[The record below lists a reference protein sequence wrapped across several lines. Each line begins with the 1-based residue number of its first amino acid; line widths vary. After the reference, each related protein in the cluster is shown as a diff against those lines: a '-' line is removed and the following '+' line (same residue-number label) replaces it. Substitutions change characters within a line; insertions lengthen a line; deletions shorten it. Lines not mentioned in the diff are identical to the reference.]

1 MTTDQYL
8 DEINREIY
16 FLERKENQV
25 KQKKDFFNKLKS
37 DYLTLQKK
45 YLDLKIVNNYLIANL
60 DNNKEKNILYKT
72 AYNMHEGEIKIF
84 SFFKV
89 KDKETQSFIYSRCPS
104 IKSLYYNADQDNLI
118 FSSHYIDPNYY
129 INIRSKIATNKDI
142 KVEIYDYES
151 LANKSKNPKK
161 EIKKIQEMFLK
172 NIRHLKPKQV
182 TTNSTSILVNNFV
195 NNLIFI

>member
-1 MTTDQYL
+1 
-8 DEINREIY
+8 
-16 FLERKENQV
+16 
-25 KQKKDFFNKLKS
+25 
-37 DYLTLQKK
+37 
-45 YLDLKIVNNYLIANL
+45 
-60 DNNKEKNILYKT
+60 
-72 AYNMHEGEIKIF
+72 MHDGEIKIF

-104 IKSLYYNADQDNLI
+104 IRHLYFNADQDNLI

-129 INIRSKIATNKDI
+129 ITSRKGVPPNKDI
-142 KVEIYDYES
+142 KVEINDYEL